1 MEMCDAKE
9 SNAPNILP
17 MEISKSRPGEA
28 GDCEEEY
35 ET

>member
-1 MEMCDAKE
+1 MEVCDAKE

-17 MEISKSRPGEA
+17 MEISGSCPGEA
-28 GDCEEEY
+28 GYCEEEY